1 MLTIVELWDV
11 PQPDGCPI
19 ICCWRTLVNTA
30 CKKDLTLPARVR
42 LSQIVSYSKK
52 VVTADE
58 YHFQI
63 EASVSCCLHKRF
75 SAVYK
80 LTVVKLFGLYKA
92 LFDA

>member
-1 MLTIVELWDV
+1 MQMLTRAELWDV
-11 PQPDGCPI
+11 LQPDGCSFLW
-19 ICCWRTLVNTA
+19 CWRTLANTA

-42 LSQIVSYSKK
+42 LSQIVSYGKK

-63 EASVSCCLHKRF
+63 EASVACCLHKRF

-80 LTVVKLFGLYKA
+80 LTVLKLFGIV
-92 LFDA
+92 